1 MEIDTRQ
8 TLSGQKTGAK
18 RSEKKPK
25 AELRGLCGQVSNKWR
40 NPGGK
45 RNRDKMDPALIE
57 IRATGPRLC
66 LLSEVLNNIH
76 C

>member
-18 RSEKKPK
+18 RSKKKPK
-25 AELRGLCGQVSNKWR
+25 AELWGLGGGRVSNKWR
-40 NPGGK
+40 NPGGE

-57 IRATGPRLC
+57 IQGIRVRDSVFC
-66 LLSEVLNNIH
+66 QS